1 MFTAPTLDSIEA
13 LPLRVQPPAPP
24 RPASSSSS
32 SLEAWLSAR
41 REQHGTALA
50 VGL

>member
-24 RPASSSSS
+24 RPASSSS
-32 SLEAWLSAR
+32 LEAWLSAR